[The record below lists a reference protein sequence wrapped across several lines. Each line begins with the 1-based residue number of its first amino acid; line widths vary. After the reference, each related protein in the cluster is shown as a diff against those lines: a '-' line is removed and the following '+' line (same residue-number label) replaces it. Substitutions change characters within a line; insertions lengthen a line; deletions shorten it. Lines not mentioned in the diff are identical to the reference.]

1 MAHNTDFPDLEGAR
15 ATTLNGISLYIWR
28 AAIFR
33 VPLST
38 LQNRTEDG
46 STELIDVAAHC
57 RALVLTRFW
66 VPRYRSGSLT
76 AEWLNVRALLS
87 PRTNPPHIRVIPRTL
102 EYLCIYFHE
111 WACIELQRQAETQ
124 REFKRRVYN
133 TLRNM
138 STAENKPREVRV
150 MQLQQAIGKE
160 R

>member
-76 AEWLNVRALLS
+76 AEWLNVWASLS
-87 PRTNPPHIRVIPRTL
+87 PRTNSPHIRVIPRTV
-102 EYLCIYFHE
+102 EYLGIYFHE
-111 WACIELQRQAETQ
+111 WEIWNPRGRPKEGGLLTHCG
-124 REFKRRVYN
+124 RVTKISVFN
-133 TLRNM
+133 TVKLGT
-138 STAENKPREVRV
+138 SASSP
-150 MQLQQAIGKE
+150 
-160 R
+160 